1 MTLTPE
7 QLTQG
12 LVAVLP
18 EILLLVLGFL
28 VITADLFMRRQTNRR
43 ALAYL
48 SIAGLLGVL
57 IVIGL
62 QTVPLMGGAAPAV
75 EPVLGGMVRVDLTV
89 QLFRIMFTVAALLTC
104 VISLDFNPIKH
115 NGEYYGLLIFSALG
129 MGMMAASNDIIMLYV
144 GLETTGIAL
153 YMLAGFMR
161 DTRPSSEA
169 GLKYFLFGA
178 FTSTI
183 LLYGLSL
190 LFGFTGQTSYPAI
203 AVELTKLVANQQ
215 TLPVMVAL
223 VLVLVGFGF
232 KVAAVPFH
240 MWAPDVY
247 EGAPTPI
254 TAFIS
259 VASKAAGFA
268 VLVRFFLLVFGPVQ
282 EQWIGLVAALSV
294 ATMTLGNV
302 LAIPQRNF
310 KRMLAYSSI
319 GQAGYVLIGVAA
331 VGTLGTAGVLYYLTT
346 YVLTNIA
353 AFAVV
358 AVVTNITGSELI
370 KDLAG
375 FSRRSPG
382 VALALL
388 AAMLSLSGVPPLAGF
403 FAKFFIFNAAVG
415 YVDPTSGQHV
425 LVWLAIVGV
434 LNSIVALYYYLI
446 ILKVTYVDRAEG
458 DTVPVAV
465 PGSYKIA
472 LAVTVIGMLVMGIF
486 AAPWYD
492 VATTAAQ
499 TIR

>member
-12 LVAVLP
+12 LLAILP
-18 EILLLVLGFL
+18 EILLLVLGFI
-28 VITADLFMRRQTNRR
+28 VITSDLFMQRRANRR
-43 ALAYL
+43 SLAYL

-57 IVIGL
+57 VVIGL
-62 QTVPLMGGAAPAV
+62 QTVPLLSATAPAV
-75 EPVLGGMVRVDLTV
+75 QPVLGGMARIDLTV
-89 QLFRIMFTVAALLTC
+89 QLFRVMFVVAALLTC
-104 VISLDFNPIKH
+104 VISLDFNPVKH
-115 NGEYYGLLIFSALG
+115 TGEYFGLLIFSTLG
-129 MGMMAASNDIIMLYV
+129 MGIMAGANDIIMLYV

-190 LFGFTGQTSYPAI
+190 LFGFTGQTGYQAMSA
-203 AVELTKLVANQQ
+203 ELSKLVANQQ

-232 KVAAVPFH
+232 KVASVPFH

-302 LAIPQRNF
+302 LAIPQRNI

-319 GQAGYVLIGVAA
+319 AQAGYVLIGVAA
-331 VGTLGTAGVLYYLTT
+331 VGTLGTAGVLYYLTA

-358 AVVTNITGSELI
+358 EVVTNVTGSELI

-382 VALALL
+382 VALGLL

-415 YVDPTSGQHV
+415 YVDPASGQHV

-446 ILKVTYVDRAEG
+446 ILKVAYVDRAEG
-458 DTVPVAV
+458 DTVPATV

-472 LAVTVIGMLVMGIF
+472 LAVTMIGMLVMGVF
-486 AAPWYD
+486 ATPWYD